1 MLFLRGLLRELTLP
15 RVDTA
20 PKRRVA
26 ILSPCEAEMSIFK
39 RSKRVIPF
47 AVALPLFVGCAGPAE
62 DEVVVSS
69 EMTADDM
76 AMAGMSSLTAISS
89 GFMLPPSGIT
99 GTPADNVTDPTLRM
113 LPNPNPTVIT
123 HWGKLPDGRE
133 WGSTAGADIGPDGH
147 VWAYDRCGSGSA
159 GGPGIS
165 CDNNPVD
172 PIVKYDRNTGE
183 LLASFGA
190 GLFVTP
196 HGIHVDDDGNVWV
209 TDFAGNEAGT
219 KGHQVIKFSPQGEVL
234 MRLGEAGVPG
244 SGPGQLNQP
253 NDVITAPNGD
263 IFVADGHSGQSQDP
277 PPGSTG
283 RILKYAPD
291 GRFIKEWG
299 EIGIGPGEFRT
310 PHALEFDSR
319 GRLFVAD
326 RGNHRIQIFD
336 QDGNYLDS
344 YYQFSRISGLF
355 ITDDDMLYAID
366 SETRD
371 TNHPGWSTGIRIG
384 SAHADVVTAFIPGHA
399 YQDRPWNTA
408 GEGVAVDGDGNVY
421 AAEGPG
427 SRPAVDGGLTKY
439 VRQ

>member
-1 MLFLRGLLRELTLP
+1 MSLSDRATRPIPLGLALTL
-15 RVDTA
+15 
-20 PKRRVA
+20 
-26 ILSPCEAEMSIFK
+26 L
-39 RSKRVIPF
+39 
-47 AVALPLFVGCAGPAE
+47 LGCAGAY
-62 DEVVVSS
+62 
-69 EMTADDM
+69 TA
-76 AMAGMSSLTAISS
+76 ANRPSPTAISS
-89 GFMLPPSGIT
+89 GFMLPPSGTT
-99 GTPADNVTDPTLRM
+99 GTPADDVTDPALRN

-123 HWGKLPDGRE
+123 NWGLLPDGRV

-147 VWAYDRCGSGSA
+147 VWAYDRCG
-159 GGPGIS
+159 GGLDGG
-165 CDNNPVD
+165 CDRNLVD
-172 PIVKYDRNTGE
+172 PIVKYDKDSGE

-219 KGHQVIKFSPQGEVL
+219 KGHQVIKFSPEGEVL

-263 IFVADGHSGQSQDP
+263 IFVADGHSGQGQNP
-277 PPGSTG
+277 APGSTG
-283 RILKYAPD
+283 RILKYTAD
-291 GRFIKEWG
+291 GEFIKEWG

-366 SETRD
+366 SETGG

-384 SAHADVVTAFIPGHA
+384 SANADVVTAFIPGHA
-399 YQDRPWNTA
+399 YRDRPWNTA
-408 GEGVAVDGDGNVY
+408 GEGIAVDGDGNVY